1 MKKLG
6 IIIAVALMG
15 LGTGSMSSSAFA
27 QSKKTPPPSAP
38 VKQQVEFA
46 PKSKNLDQL
55 LELVKQG
62 AYRENLVNKR
72 REKEFAREK
81 SKQKSMLAKAHG
93 VQKREERRSTR
104 LEAEF
109 QANEDKTVKLR
120 ADLTH
125 ELGALKELF
134 GVIEQV
140 SGDTKAVF
148 HSSIIS
154 AQFPGREKFLND
166 LIAKASSSELP
177 TIKEIAHLWFEVQR
191 EMTES
196 GKVVKF
202 NVDVQFP
209 DGSIQNKQI
218 VRVGTF
224 NLISD
229 GKYLE
234 WRSKFQN
241 VSELPR
247 QPRSRY
253 LETAQDLQNAT
264 SGYAPFAIDV
274 SRGAILGL
282 LIQAPDLQE
291 RIDQGGIIGYII
303 IYGLGPLSVLLLL
316 LSGLSLV
323 VTRGKVKA
331 QIRSDV
337 ASKDNPL
344 GRVLSV
350 YDGNKDVDTETL
362 ELKLDEAILK
372 EIPKLERYLTMIKV
386 IAAIAP
392 LMGLLG
398 TVTGMINT
406 FQSMTLFGTG
416 DPKLMAGGISQ
427 ALVTTVLGIV
437 VALPTVFLHSI
448 VAGWS
453 KDIVHTL
460 EEQSAGIIA
469 VHAEQGHKGA

>member
-1 MKKLG
+1 MRKLVS
-6 IIIAVALMG
+6 IVLAVALMG
-15 LGTGSMSSSAFA
+15 FGLSFTSSAFA
-27 QSKKTPPPSAP
+27 QEATEA
-38 VKQQVEFA
+38 
-46 PKSKNLDQL
+46 KSLDQL

-62 AYRENLVNKR
+62 AYKENQENKR
-72 REKEFAREK
+72 REREFAQQK
-81 SKQKSMLAKAHG
+81 AKQQELLADANNT
-93 VQKREERRSTR
+93 QKQEERRSDR

-109 QANEDKTVKLR
+109 KVNEGKIAKLEE
-120 ADLTH
+120 DLSN

-134 GVIEQV
+134 GVLQQV
-140 SGDTKAVF
+140 SGDAKAVF
-148 HSSIIS
+148 NASIIS
-154 AQFPGREKFLND
+154 AQFPGREDYLNE
-166 LIAKASSSELP
+166 LIKKASSSELP
-177 TIKEIAHLWFEVQR
+177 TIDEIARLWYEVQR

-196 GKVVKF
+196 GKIVKF
-202 NVDVQFP
+202 VTDVQSP
-209 DGSIQNKQI
+209 GGEITQQEV

-224 NLISD
+224 NLVSE

-234 WRSKFQN
+234 WRSKYQN
-241 VSELPR
+241 VSVLPR
-247 QPRSRY
+247 QPKDRF
-253 LETAQDLQNAT
+253 LDTAKGIQDST
-264 SGYAPFAIDV
+264 TGVTPFALDV

-282 LIQAPDLQE
+282 LIQDPSMVE

-303 IYGLGPLSVLLLL
+303 IYGLGPLSLLLIII
-316 LSGLSLV
+316 SGLKLM
-323 VTRGKVKA
+323 VTRAKVRA

-337 ASKDNPL
+337 VNENNPL

-350 YDGNKDVDTETL
+350 YDSNKNIDVETL

-372 EIPKLERYLTMIKV
+372 ETPALERFLTLIKV

-437 VALPTVFLHSI
+437 VALPTLFLHAI

-453 KDIVHTL
+453 REIIHTL
-460 EEQSAGIIA
+460 EEQSAGIVA

>member
-1 MKKLG
+1 MRKLVR
-6 IIIAVALMG
+6 IIAAVALI
-15 LGTGSMSSSAFA
+15 TGFASSAFA
-27 QSKKTPPPSAP
+27 QT
-38 VKQQVEFA
+38 A
-46 PKSKNLDQL
+46 PKAKSLDAL

-62 AYRENLVNKR
+62 AYQENQENKR
-72 REKEFAREK
+72 REREFVQQK
-81 SKQKSMLAKAHG
+81 SKQQSILASARNT
-93 VQKREERRSTR
+93 QKQEERRSNR

-109 QANEDKTVKLR
+109 KANDEKISKLEDELS
-120 ADLTH
+120 H

-134 GVIEQV
+134 GVLQQV

-148 HSSIIS
+148 HDSIIS
-154 AQFPGREKFLND
+154 AQFPGREVYLNE

-177 TIKEIAHLWFEVQR
+177 TIDEIARLWFEVQR

-196 GKVVKF
+196 GKIVRF
-202 NVDVQFP
+202 NVEVQYP
-209 DGSIQNKQI
+209 NGEIAEREVI
-218 VRVGTF
+218 RVGTF

-234 WRSKFQN
+234 WRTKYQN
-241 VSELPR
+241 IAELPR
-247 QPRSRY
+247 QPQSRF
-253 LETAQDLQNAT
+253 LETAADLQSVST
-264 SGYAPFAIDV
+264 GYTAFALDV
-274 SRGAILGL
+274 SRGAILSL
-282 LIQAPDLQE
+282 LIMDPSIIE

-303 IYGLGPLSVLLLL
+303 IYGLGPLSLLLIII
-316 LSGLSLV
+316 SGLALV
-323 VTRGKVKA
+323 VTRSKVKA
-331 QIRSDV
+331 QIRSDEV
-337 ASKDNPL
+337 NDNNPL
-344 GRVLSV
+344 GRVLGV
-350 YDGNKDVDTETL
+350 YDNNKSVDVETL

-372 EIPKLERYLTMIKV
+372 EIPALERFLTLIKV
-386 IAAIAP
+386 IAAISP

-406 FQSMTLFGTG
+406 FQAMTLFGTG

-437 VALPTVFLHSI
+437 VALPTLFLHSI

-453 KDIVHTL
+453 KGIIHTL

>member
-1 MKKLG
+1 MRKLG
-6 IIIAVALMG
+6 HIIIAVAMMG
-15 LGTGSMSSSAFA
+15 FGSSAFA
-27 QSKKTPPPSAP
+27 QD
-38 VKQQVEFA
+38 A
-46 PKSKNLDQL
+46 PKAKSLDEL

-62 AYRENLVNKR
+62 AYKESQENKR
-72 REKEFAREK
+72 REKEFAQQK
-81 SKQKSMLAKAHG
+81 SKQQSLLANARNT
-93 VQKREERRSTR
+93 QKQEERRSDR

-109 QANEDKTVKLR
+109 KANEGKIAKLE
-120 ADLTH
+120 DELSH

-134 GVIEQV
+134 GVLQQV
-140 SGDTKAVF
+140 SGDAKAVF
-148 HSSIIS
+148 NGSIIS
-154 AQFPGREKFLND
+154 SQFPGREAYLTQ
-166 LIAKASSSELP
+166 LIEKASSSELP
-177 TIKEIAHLWFEVQR
+177 TIQEIERLWFEVQR

-196 GKVVKF
+196 GKIVKF
-202 NVDVQFP
+202 VADVQYP
-209 DGSIQNKQI
+209 SGEIAQKEV

-224 NLISD
+224 NLVSD

-234 WRSKFQN
+234 WRQKYQN
-241 VSELPR
+241 IAELPR
-247 QPRSRY
+247 QPKPRF
-253 LETAQDLQNAT
+253 LETAEGIQT
-264 SGYAPFAIDV
+264 TESGIAPFALDI

-282 LIQAPDLQE
+282 LIQDPGILE

-303 IYGLGPLSVLLLL
+303 IYGLGPLSLLLIVI
-316 LSGLSLV
+316 SGLTLV
-323 VTRGKVKA
+323 VTRGKVKS

-337 ASKDNPL
+337 VNENNPL
-344 GRVLSV
+344 GRVLGV
-350 YDGNKDVDTETL
+350 YDSNKAVDVETL

-372 EIPKLERYLTMIKV
+372 EIPSLERFLTLIKV

-437 VALPTVFLHSI
+437 VALPTLFLHSI

-453 KDIVHTL
+453 KDIIHTL
-460 EEQSAGIIA
+460 EEQSAGIVA
-469 VHAEQGHKGA
+469 VHAEQGQKGA

>member
-1 MKKLG
+1 MRKFIN
-6 IIIAVALMG
+6 IIIAVAL
-15 LGTGSMSSSAFA
+15 TTFSSAAFA
-27 QSKKTPPPSAP
+27 QSAP
-38 VKQQVEFA
+38 EA
-46 PKSKNLDQL
+46 KNLDQL

-62 AYRENLVNKR
+62 AYKANQENVR
-72 REKEFAREK
+72 REQDFVKQK
-81 SKQKSMLAKAHG
+81 SKQKSILSRARNT
-93 VQKREERRSTR
+93 QKQEERRSDR

-109 QANEDKTVKLR
+109 KANDIKIGKLEEE
-120 ADLTH
+120 LSH

-134 GVIEQV
+134 GVLQQV

-148 HSSIIS
+148 HDSIIS
-154 AQFPGREKFLND
+154 AQFPGREVYLNE

-177 TIKEIAHLWFEVQR
+177 TIDEIARLWFEVQR

-196 GKVVKF
+196 GKIVKF
-202 NVDVQFP
+202 DVDVQYP
-209 DGSIQNKQI
+209 NGEITQREV

-224 NLISD
+224 NLVSD

-234 WRSKFQN
+234 WRTKYQN
-241 VSELPR
+241 ISELPR
-247 QPRSRY
+247 QPKPRF
-253 LETAQDLQNAT
+253 LETAAGLQAVS
-264 SGYAPFAIDV
+264 SGYTAFALDV

-282 LIQAPDLQE
+282 LIQDPSIIE

-303 IYGLGPLSVLLLL
+303 IYGLGPLSLLLVI
-316 LSGLSLV
+316 LSGVSLV
-323 VTRGKVKA
+323 VQRGKVKA

-337 ASKDNPL
+337 VNKNNPL

-350 YDGNKDVDTETL
+350 YEDNKAVDVETL

-372 EIPKLERYLTMIKV
+372 EIPALERFLTLLKV

-437 VALPTVFLHSI
+437 VALPTLFLHAI

-453 KDIVHTL
+453 KSIIHTL
-460 EEQSAGIIA
+460 EEQSAGIVA
-469 VHAEQGHKGA
+469 VHAEQGQKGA

>member
-1 MKKLG
+1 MKKLAS
-6 IIIAVALMG
+6 IIVAVALAG
-15 LGTGSMSSSAFA
+15 FSFSAFA
-27 QSKKTPPPSAP
+27 QSEPQARS
-38 VKQQVEFA
+38 
-46 PKSKNLDQL
+46 LDEL

-62 AYRENLVNKR
+62 AYQESQENKR
-72 REKEFAREK
+72 REREFIAQK
-81 SKQKSMLAKAHG
+81 SKQKALLAAARNT
-93 VQKREERRSTR
+93 QRQEERRSDR

-109 QANEDKTVKLR
+109 KANDGKIAKLEEE
-120 ADLTH
+120 LSH

-134 GVIEQV
+134 GVLQLV
-140 SGDTKAVF
+140 SGETKAVF
-148 HSSIIS
+148 HDSIIS
-154 AQFPGREKFLND
+154 AQFPGREAFLNE

-177 TIKEIAHLWFEVQR
+177 TIDEISRLWFEVQR

-196 GKVVKF
+196 GKIVKF
-202 NVDVQFP
+202 NVDVQYP
-209 DGSIQNKQI
+209 NGEITNREV

-234 WRSKFQN
+234 WRAKYQN
-241 VSELPR
+241 IAELPR
-247 QPRSRY
+247 QPKARF
-253 LETAQDLQNAT
+253 LETAANLQNLS
-264 SGYAPFAIDV
+264 SGYTAFALDI
-274 SRGAILGL
+274 SRGAILSL
-282 LIQAPDLQE
+282 LIQDPSIKE
-291 RIDQGGIIGYII
+291 RIDQGGVIGYII
-303 IYGLGPLSVLLLL
+303 IYGLGPLSLLLIL
-316 LSGLSLV
+316 ISGLTLV

-337 ASKDNPL
+337 VNENNPL

-350 YDGNKDVDTETL
+350 YDNNKTVDVETL

-372 EIPKLERYLTMIKV
+372 ETPAIERFLTLIKV
-386 IAAIAP
+386 IAAISP

-406 FQSMTLFGTG
+406 FQAMTLFGTG

-437 VALPTVFLHSI
+437 VALPTLFLHSI

-453 KDIVHTL
+453 KGIIHTL

-469 VHAEQGHKGA
+469 VHAEQGQKGA

>member
-1 MKKLG
+1 MRKLVS
-6 IIIAVALMG
+6 IIIAVAFVG
-15 LGTGSMSSSAFA
+15 FSSSAFA
-27 QSKKTPPPSAP
+27 QSAP
-38 VKQQVEFA
+38 AAQT
-46 PKSKNLDQL
+46 LDQL

-62 AYRENLVNKR
+62 AYQESQENKR
-72 REKEFAREK
+72 REREFAAQK
-81 SKQKSMLAKAHG
+81 SKQKALLADAQNT
-93 VQKREERRSTR
+93 QKQEERRSDR

-109 QANEDKTVKLR
+109 KANEGKIAKLED
-120 ADLTH
+120 DLSH

-134 GVIEQV
+134 GVLQQV
-140 SGDTKAVF
+140 SGDAKAVF

-154 AQFPGREKFLND
+154 AQFPGREVYLNE

-177 TIKEIAHLWFEVQR
+177 TIDEIARLWYEVQR

-202 NVDVQFP
+202 VTDVQYP
-209 DGSIQNKQI
+209 GGKIAKKEI

-234 WRSKFQN
+234 WRSKYQN
-241 VSELPR
+241 VSQLPR
-247 QPRSRY
+247 QPKERF
-253 LETAQDLQNAT
+253 LETAQGLQDAK
-264 SGYAPFAIDV
+264 SGIAPFALDV

-282 LIQAPDLQE
+282 LIQDPSLLE

-303 IYGLGPLSVLLLL
+303 IYGLGPLSLLLIII
-316 LSGLSLV
+316 SGVRLMI
-323 VTRGKVKA
+323 TRAKVKA

-337 ASKDNPL
+337 VNENNPL

-350 YDGNKDVDTETL
+350 YDSNKNIDVETL

-372 EIPKLERYLTMIKV
+372 EIPTLESFLTMIKV
-386 IAAIAP
+386 ISAISP

-437 VALPTVFLHSI
+437 VALPTLFLHSI
-448 VAGWS
+448 VSGWS
-453 KDIVHTL
+453 KDIIHTL

-469 VHAEQGHKGA
+469 VHAEQGQEGA

>member
-1 MKKLG
+1 MRKLVSV
-6 IIIAVALMG
+6 IIAVTMAG
-15 LGTGSMSSSAFA
+15 FGASAFA
-27 QSKKTPPPSAP
+27 QTAP
-38 VKQQVEFA
+38 A
-46 PKSKNLDQL
+46 AKSLDEL

-62 AYRENLVNKR
+62 AYKENQENKR
-72 REKEFAREK
+72 REAEFAREK
-81 SKQKSMLAKAHG
+81 SKQQSMLAQARNT
-93 VQKREERRSTR
+93 QQQEERRSDR

-109 QANEDKTVKLR
+109 KVNEGKIAKLEE
-120 ADLTH
+120 DLSH

-134 GVIEQV
+134 GVLQQV
-140 SGDTKAVF
+140 SGDAKAVF
-148 HSSIIS
+148 NASIIS
-154 AQFPGREKFLND
+154 AQFPGREAYLNE

-177 TIKEIAHLWFEVQR
+177 TIDEIARLWYEVQR

-196 GKVVKF
+196 GKIVKF
-202 NVDVQFP
+202 VTDVQYP
-209 DGSIQNKQI
+209 NGEIVSKEI

-224 NLISD
+224 NLIAD

-234 WRSKFQN
+234 WRTKYQN

-247 QPRSRY
+247 QPKDRF
-253 LETAQDLQNAT
+253 LETAANLQNLT
-264 SGYAPFAIDV
+264 EGYTAFGLDV

-282 LIQAPDLQE
+282 LIQDPSILE

-303 IYGLGPLSVLLLL
+303 IYGLGPLSLLLIIF
-316 LSGLSLV
+316 SGLKLV

-337 ASKDNPL
+337 VNENNPL

-350 YDGNKDVDTETL
+350 YDSNKNVDVETL

-372 EIPKLERYLTMIKV
+372 EIPSLERFLTLIKV
-386 IAAIAP
+386 IAAVAP

-437 VALPTVFLHSI
+437 VALPTLFLHSI

-469 VHAEQGHKGA
+469 VHAEQGQKGA

>member
-1 MKKLG
+1 MRKFVN
-6 IIIAVALMG
+6 IILAVALMG
-15 LGTGSMSSSAFA
+15 FGAAAVTSASAQESSEA
-27 QSKKTPPPSAP
+27 
-38 VKQQVEFA
+38 
-46 PKSKNLDQL
+46 KNLDQL

-62 AYRENLVNKR
+62 AYKESLENKR
-72 REKEFAREK
+72 REREFAQQK
-81 SKQKSMLAKAHG
+81 SKQKSLLASARNT
-93 VQKREERRSTR
+93 QKQEERRSSR

-109 QANEDKTVKLR
+109 KANENKTAKLQE
-120 ADLTH
+120 DLAH

-134 GVIEQV
+134 GVLQQV

-148 HSSIIS
+148 DSSIIS

-177 TIKEIAHLWFEVQR
+177 TIDEIGHLWFEVQR

-196 GKVVKF
+196 GKVVRFKT
-202 NVDVQFP
+202 DVQYP
-209 DGSIQNKQI
+209 NGAIENKEI

-234 WRSKFQN
+234 WRTKYQN

-247 QPRSRY
+247 QPQERY
-253 LETAQDLQNAT
+253 LKTAQGLQNAT
-264 SGYAPFAIDV
+264 SGYAPFAVDV

-282 LIQAPDLQE
+282 LIQAPGNFE

-303 IYGLGPLSVLLLL
+303 IYGLGPLSLLLIIISGVSL
-316 LSGLSLV
+316 LM
-323 VTRGKVKA
+323 TRNKVKA
-331 QIRSDV
+331 QIRSDEV
-337 ASKDNPL
+337 NLNNPL

-350 YDGNKDVDTETL
+350 YDQNKEVDVETL

-372 EIPKLERYLTMIKV
+372 ETPKLERFLTMIKV

-453 KDIVHTL
+453 KDIIHTL

-469 VHAEQGHKGA
+469 VHAEQGHK

>member
-1 MKKLG
+1 MRKLTS
-6 IIIAVALMG
+6 IIIAAVAFAG
-15 LGTGSMSSSAFA
+15 ISTSAFA
-27 QSKKTPPPSAP
+27 QAAP
-38 VKQQVEFA
+38 EA
-46 PKSKNLDQL
+46 NNLDQL

-62 AYRENLVNKR
+62 AYQESQENKR
-72 REKEFAREK
+72 REREFVQQK
-81 SKQKSMLAKAHG
+81 SKQQSLLANARNT
-93 VQKREERRSTR
+93 QKKEERRSDR

-109 QANEDKTVKLR
+109 KANDGKIAKLEEE
-120 ADLTH
+120 LSH

-134 GVIEQV
+134 GVLQQV

-148 HSSIIS
+148 HDSIIS
-154 AQFPGREKFLND
+154 AQFPGREVYLD
-166 LIAKASSSELP
+166 ELIAKASSSELP
-177 TIKEIAHLWFEVQR
+177 TIDEIAQLWYEVQR

-202 NVDVQFP
+202 DVDVQYP
-209 DGSIQNKQI
+209 NGEITTREV

-234 WRSKFQN
+234 WRTKYQN
-241 VSELPR
+241 ISELPR
-247 QPRSRY
+247 QPKPRF
-253 LETAQDLQNAT
+253 LDTAGSLQTVSA
-264 SGYAPFAIDV
+264 GYTAFALDI

-282 LIQAPDLQE
+282 LIQDPSIIE
-291 RIDQGGIIGYII
+291 RIDQGGPIGYII
-303 IYGLGPLSVLLLL
+303 IYGLGPLSLLLIII
-316 LSGLSLV
+316 SGLTLV
-323 VTRGKVKA
+323 MKRGKVKA

-337 ASKDNPL
+337 VSEDNPL

-350 YDGNKDVDTETL
+350 YEDNKSVDVETL

-372 EIPKLERYLTMIKV
+372 ETPALERFLTLIKV

-437 VALPTVFLHSI
+437 VALPTLFLHSI

-453 KDIVHTL
+453 KGIIHTL

-469 VHAEQGHKGA
+469 VHAEQGQKGA

>member
-1 MKKLG
+1 MRKLAS
-6 IIIAVALMG
+6 IIIAVALAG
-15 LGTGSMSSSAFA
+15 FSFSAFA
-27 QSKKTPPPSAP
+27 QSAP
-38 VKQQVEFA
+38 QA
-46 PKSKNLDQL
+46 RSLDEL

-62 AYRENLVNKR
+62 AYQESQENKR
-72 REKEFAREK
+72 REREFIAQK
-81 SKQKSMLAKAHG
+81 SKQKALLAAARNT
-93 VQKREERRSTR
+93 QRQEERRSDR

-109 QANEDKTVKLR
+109 KANDGKIAKLEEE
-120 ADLTH
+120 LSH

-134 GVIEQV
+134 GVLQLV
-140 SGDTKAVF
+140 SGETKAVF
-148 HSSIIS
+148 HDSIIS
-154 AQFPGREKFLND
+154 AQFPGREVFLNE

-177 TIKEIAHLWFEVQR
+177 TIEEISHLWFEVQR

-196 GKVVKF
+196 GKIVKF
-202 NVDVQFP
+202 NVDVQYP
-209 DGSIQNKQI
+209 NGEITNREV

-234 WRSKFQN
+234 WREKYQN
-241 VSELPR
+241 IAELPR
-247 QPRSRY
+247 QPKARF
-253 LETAQDLQNAT
+253 LETAEGLQT
-264 SGYAPFAIDV
+264 LSSGYTAFALDI
-274 SRGAILGL
+274 SRGAILSL
-282 LIQAPDLQE
+282 LIQDPSILE
-291 RIDQGGIIGYII
+291 RIDQGGVIGYII
-303 IYGLGPLSVLLLL
+303 IYGLGPLSLLLIL
-316 LSGLSLV
+316 ISGLTLV

-331 QIRSDV
+331 QIRSDEV
-337 ASKDNPL
+337 NENNPL

-350 YDGNKDVDTETL
+350 YDNNKTVDVETL

-372 EIPKLERYLTMIKV
+372 ETPAIERFLTLIKV
-386 IAAIAP
+386 IAAISP

-406 FQSMTLFGTG
+406 FQAMTLFGTG

-437 VALPTVFLHSI
+437 VALPTLFLHSI

-453 KDIVHTL
+453 KGIIHTL

-469 VHAEQGHKGA
+469 VHAEQGQKGA

>member
-1 MKKLG
+1 MRKFIN
-6 IIIAVALMG
+6 IIIAVAL
-15 LGTGSMSSSAFA
+15 TTFSSSAFA
-27 QSKKTPPPSAP
+27 QNAP
-38 VKQQVEFA
+38 EA
-46 PKSKNLDQL
+46 KNLDQL

-62 AYRENLVNKR
+62 AYKANQENIR
-72 REKEFAREK
+72 REQEFI
-81 SKQKSMLAKAHG
+81 KQKSKRKSLLAGARNT
-93 VQKREERRSTR
+93 QKQEERRSDR

-109 QANEDKTVKLR
+109 KANDIKIGKLEEE
-120 ADLTH
+120 LSH

-134 GVIEQV
+134 GVLQQV

-148 HSSIIS
+148 HDSIIS
-154 AQFPGREKFLND
+154 AQFPGREKYLDD

-177 TIKEIAHLWFEVQR
+177 TIDEIARLWFEVQR

-196 GKVVKF
+196 GKIVRF
-202 NVDVQFP
+202 DADVQYP
-209 DGSIQNKQI
+209 NGEITQREV

-234 WRSKFQN
+234 WRTKYQN
-241 VSELPR
+241 ISELPR
-247 QPRSRY
+247 QPKPRF
-253 LETAQDLQNAT
+253 LETAANLQNAT
-264 SGYAPFAIDV
+264 SGYTAFALDV

-282 LIQAPDLQE
+282 LIQDPSIIE

-303 IYGLGPLSVLLLL
+303 IYGLGPLSLLLIII
-316 LSGLSLV
+316 SGLSLV
-323 VTRGKVKA
+323 VQRGKVKA

-337 ASKDNPL
+337 INRNNPL

-350 YDGNKDVDTETL
+350 YEDNKAVDVETL

-372 EIPKLERYLTMIKV
+372 EIPALERFLTLIKV

-437 VALPTVFLHSI
+437 VALPTLFLHSI

-453 KDIVHTL
+453 KSIIHTL
-460 EEQSAGIIA
+460 EEQSAGIVA
-469 VHAEQGHKGA
+469 VHAEQGQKGA

>member
-1 MKKLG
+1 MRKLAS
-6 IIIAVALMG
+6 IIIAVAIAG
-15 LGTGSMSSSAFA
+15 LSSSAFA
-27 QSKKTPPPSAP
+27 QSAP
-38 VKQQVEFA
+38 QA
-46 PKSKNLDQL
+46 KNLDEL
-55 LELVKQG
+55 LEMVKQG
-62 AYRENLVNKR
+62 AYKESQENKR
-72 REKEFAREK
+72 REREFVQQK
-81 SKQKSMLAKAHG
+81 SKQKSLLAGARSTQRK
-93 VQKREERRSTR
+93 EERRSDR

-109 QANEDKTVKLR
+109 KANDEKIAKLEEE
-120 ADLTH
+120 LSH

-134 GVIEQV
+134 GVLQQV

-148 HSSIIS
+148 HDSIIS
-154 AQFPGREKFLND
+154 AQFPGREVYLNE

-177 TIKEIAHLWFEVQR
+177 TIDEIARLWYEVQR

-196 GKVVKF
+196 GKIVKF
-202 NVDVQFP
+202 NVDVQYP
-209 DGSIQNKQI
+209 NGEITQREV
-218 VRVGTF
+218 VRIGTF

-234 WRSKFQN
+234 WRTKYQN
-241 VSELPR
+241 IAELPR
-247 QPRSRY
+247 QPKQRF
-253 LETAQDLQNAT
+253 LETAEGLQGAS
-264 SGYAPFAIDV
+264 SGYTAFALDV
-274 SRGAILGL
+274 SRGAILSL
-282 LIQAPDLQE
+282 LIQDPSLLE

-303 IYGLGPLSVLLLL
+303 IYGLGPLSLLLIL
-316 LSGLSLV
+316 GSGLALA

-331 QIRSDV
+331 QIRSDEV
-337 ASKDNPL
+337 SEDNPL

-350 YDGNKDVDTETL
+350 YDNNKTVDVETL

-372 EIPKLERYLTMIKV
+372 EIPALERFLTMIKV
-386 IAAIAP
+386 IAAISP

-406 FQSMTLFGTG
+406 FQAMTLFGTG

-437 VALPTVFLHSI
+437 VALPTLFLHSI

-453 KDIVHTL
+453 KGIIHTL

>member
-1 MKKLG
+1 MRKLAS
-6 IIIAVALMG
+6 IIIAVAFVG
-15 LGTGSMSSSAFA
+15 LSFSAFA
-27 QSKKTPPPSAP
+27 QTAP
-38 VKQQVEFA
+38 A
-46 PKSKNLDQL
+46 AKSLDEL

-62 AYRENLVNKR
+62 AYKESQENKR
-72 REKEFAREK
+72 REREFVQQK
-81 SKQKSMLAKAHG
+81 SKQQSLLANARNT
-93 VQKREERRSTR
+93 QKQEERRSNR

-109 QANEDKTVKLR
+109 KANDVKIAKLEEE
-120 ADLTH
+120 LSH

-134 GVIEQV
+134 GVLQQV

-148 HSSIIS
+148 HDSIIS
-154 AQFPGREKFLND
+154 AQFPGREVYLNE

-177 TIKEIAHLWFEVQR
+177 TIDEIARLWYEVQR

-196 GKVVKF
+196 GKIVKF
-202 NVDVQFP
+202 NVDVQYP
-209 DGSIQNKQI
+209 NGEITNREV

-224 NLISD
+224 NLVSD

-234 WRSKFQN
+234 WRTKYQN
-241 VSELPR
+241 ISELPR
-247 QPRSRY
+247 QPKPRF
-253 LETAQDLQNAT
+253 LETAEGIQSVST
-264 SGYAPFAIDV
+264 GYTAFALDV

-282 LIQAPDLQE
+282 LIQDPSIIE

-303 IYGLGPLSVLLLL
+303 IYGLGPLSLLLIII
-316 LSGLSLV
+316 SGLALV
-323 VTRGKVKA
+323 VKRGKVKA

-337 ASKDNPL
+337 VNEDNPL

-350 YDGNKDVDTETL
+350 YEGNKSVDVETL

-372 EIPKLERYLTMIKV
+372 ETPALERFLTLIKV

-437 VALPTVFLHSI
+437 VALPTLFLHSI

-453 KDIVHTL
+453 KSIVHTL

-469 VHAEQGHKGA
+469 VHAEQGQKGA

>member
-1 MKKLG
+1 
-6 IIIAVALMG
+6 
-15 LGTGSMSSSAFA
+15 
-27 QSKKTPPPSAP
+27 
-38 VKQQVEFA
+38 
-46 PKSKNLDQL
+46 L
-55 LELVKQG
+55 LEQVKQG
-62 AYRENLVNKR
+62 AYLESQENKR
-72 REKEFAREK
+72 REREFLQQK
-81 SKQKSMLAKAHG
+81 SKQKALLAAARNT
-93 VQKREERRSTR
+93 QKQEERRSDR

-109 QANEDKTVKLR
+109 KANDEKIAKLEEDLS
-120 ADLTH
+120 H

-134 GVIEQV
+134 GVLQQV

-148 HSSIIS
+148 HDSIIS
-154 AQFPGREKFLND
+154 AQFPGREVYLD
-166 LIAKASSSELP
+166 ELIAKASSSELP
-177 TIKEIAHLWFEVQR
+177 TIEEIARLWYEVQR

-202 NVDVQFP
+202 MTDVQYP
-209 DGSIQNKQI
+209 NGEITQREVI
-218 VRVGTF
+218 RVGTF

-234 WRSKFQN
+234 WRTKYQN
-241 VSELPR
+241 ISELPR
-247 QPRSRY
+247 QPKPRF
-253 LETAQDLQNAT
+253 LETATGLQNAT
-264 SGYAPFAIDV
+264 SGYAAFALDV

-282 LIQAPDLQE
+282 LIQDPSLIE

-303 IYGLGPLSVLLLL
+303 IYGLGPLSLLLIL
-316 LSGLSLV
+316 ASGVKLF
-323 VTRGKVKA
+323 VTRTKVKA

-337 ASKDNPL
+337 ASDNNPL
-344 GRVLSV
+344 GRVLMV
-350 YDGNKDVDTETL
+350 YDNNRDVDVETL

-372 EIPKLERYLTMIKV
+372 ETPSLQRFLTMIKV

-437 VALPTVFLHSI
+437 VALPTLFLHSI
-448 VAGWS
+448 VAGFS

>member
-1 MKKLG
+1 MRKFVNV
-6 IIIAVALMG
+6 IVAVAIMG
-15 LGTGSMSSSAFA
+15 FGSGAAFA
-27 QSKKTPPPSAP
+27 QSAP
-38 VKQQVEFA
+38 EA
-46 PKSKNLDQL
+46 KSLDQL

-62 AYRENLVNKR
+62 AYRENQENKR
-72 REKEFAREK
+72 REREFLQQK
-81 SKQKSMLAKAHG
+81 SKQKALLASARNT
-93 VQKREERRSTR
+93 QKQEERRSDR

-109 QANEDKTVKLR
+109 KANDEKIAKLEEDLS
-120 ADLTH
+120 H

-134 GVIEQV
+134 GVLQQV

-148 HSSIIS
+148 HDSIIS
-154 AQFPGREKFLND
+154 AQFPGREVYLD
-166 LIAKASSSELP
+166 ELIAKASSSELP
-177 TIKEIAHLWFEVQR
+177 TIEEIARLWYEVQR

-202 NVDVQFP
+202 MTDVQYP
-209 DGSIQNKQI
+209 NGEITQREV

-234 WRSKFQN
+234 WRTKYQN
-241 VSELPR
+241 ISELPR
-247 QPRSRY
+247 QPKPRF
-253 LETAQDLQNAT
+253 LETAAGLQNAT
-264 SGYAPFAIDV
+264 SGYEAFALDV

-282 LIQAPDLQE
+282 LIQDPSLIE

-303 IYGLGPLSVLLLL
+303 IYGLGPLSLLLIL
-316 LSGLSLV
+316 ASGAKLF
-323 VTRGKVKA
+323 VTRAKVKA

-337 ASKDNPL
+337 ASDNNPL
-344 GRVLSV
+344 GRVLMV
-350 YDGNKDVDTETL
+350 YDNNRDVDVETL

-372 EIPKLERYLTMIKV
+372 ETPSLERFLTMIKV

-437 VALPTVFLHSI
+437 VALPTLFLHSI
-448 VAGWS
+448 VAGFS

>member
-1 MKKLG
+1 MRKLIN
-6 IIIAVALMG
+6 IIIAVAMMG
-15 LGTGSMSSSAFA
+15 FGASFMSSAYA
-27 QSKKTPPPSAP
+27 QTESKA
-38 VKQQVEFA
+38 
-46 PKSKNLDQL
+46 KNLDEL
-55 LELVKQG
+55 LELVRQG
-62 AYRENLVNKR
+62 AYKENQENKR
-72 REKEFAREK
+72 REREFVQQKA
-81 SKQKSMLAKAHG
+81 KQQSLLAKG
-93 VQKREERRSTR
+93 RETQRQEERRSDR

-109 QANEDKTVKLR
+109 KVNEGRIAKLEEE
-120 ADLTH
+120 LSH

-134 GVIEQV
+134 GVLQQV
-140 SGDTKAVF
+140 SGDAKAVF
-148 HSSIIS
+148 NASIIS
-154 AQFPGREKFLND
+154 SQFPGREVYLNE

-177 TIKEIAHLWFEVQR
+177 TIDEIRQLWYEVQR

-196 GKVVKF
+196 GKIVKF
-202 NVDVQFP
+202 VSDVQFP
-209 DGSIQNKQI
+209 SGEIVNKEI

-224 NLISD
+224 NLVSD

-234 WRSKFQN
+234 WRSKYQK

-247 QPRSRY
+247 QPKPRF
-253 LETAQDLQNAT
+253 LDTAQAIQDAMDGVT
-264 SGYAPFAIDV
+264 PFALDV

-282 LIQAPDLQE
+282 LIQDPSIVE

-303 IYGLGPLSVLLLL
+303 IYGLGPLSLLLIII
-316 LSGLSLV
+316 SGLKLLM
-323 VTRGKVKA
+323 TRGKVKA

-337 ASKDNPL
+337 VNDNNPL

-350 YDGNKDVDTETL
+350 YDSNKTVDVETL

-372 EIPKLERYLTMIKV
+372 EIPALERFLTMIKV
-386 IAAIAP
+386 IAAISP

-437 VALPTVFLHSI
+437 VALPTLFLHSI

-453 KDIVHTL
+453 KNIVHTL

-469 VHAEQGHKGA
+469 VHAEQGQKGA

>member
-1 MKKLG
+1 MRKLVSV
-6 IIIAVALMG
+6 IIAVAMAG
-15 LGTGSMSSSAFA
+15 FGSTAFA
-27 QSKKTPPPSAP
+27 QSAAP
-38 VKQQVEFA
+38 EA
-46 PKSKNLDQL
+46 KNLDEL

-62 AYRENLVNKR
+62 AYQQNQENKR
-72 REKEFAREK
+72 REREFVE
-81 SKQKSMLAKAHG
+81 QKSQQATLLANARNT
-93 VQKREERRSTR
+93 QKQEERRSDR

-109 QANEDKTVKLR
+109 KANEDKISKLEEE
-120 ADLTH
+120 LSH

-134 GVIEQV
+134 GVLQQV
-140 SGDTKAVF
+140 SGDAKAVF
-148 HSSIIS
+148 NGSIIS
-154 AQFPGREKFLND
+154 AQFPGREKYLND

-177 TIKEIAHLWFEVQR
+177 TIDEIAGLWFEVQR

-202 NVDVQFP
+202 NADVQYP
-209 DGSIQNKQI
+209 SGEIENKEV

-224 NLISD
+224 NLISG

-234 WRSKFQN
+234 WRAKYQN
-241 VSELPR
+241 IAELPR
-247 QPRSRY
+247 QPKDRF
-253 LETAQDLQNAT
+253 LETAAGLQAAD
-264 SGYAPFAIDV
+264 SGIAPFALDV
-274 SRGAILGL
+274 SRGTILGL
-282 LIQAPDLQE
+282 LIQDPSILE

-303 IYGLGPLSVLLLL
+303 IYGLGPLSLLLIIV
-316 LSGLSLV
+316 SGLTLL

-331 QIRSDV
+331 QIRSDEV
-337 ASKDNPL
+337 NENNPL

-350 YDGNKDVDTETL
+350 YDNNKSVDVETL

-372 EIPKLERYLTMIKV
+372 ETPSLERFLTMIKV
-386 IAAIAP
+386 IAAVAP

-437 VALPTVFLHSI
+437 VALPTIFLHSI

-453 KDIVHTL
+453 KDIIHTL

-469 VHAEQGHKGA
+469 VHAEQGQKGA